1 MSEDP
6 ILKAV
11 NQIHG
16 DKMRPALLKY
26 NECITAIRVDG
37 ANTDACA
44 LEEIAALEEVERQA
58 KHARELL
65 RSELALRMQEDG
77 VTGFHSDNWQATL
90 RQPAQDVRVTDEKA
104 LKSARPELWE
114 PQPDKL
120 NRTELKKLAKKEEIP
135 GVVLGNGGAPVLVVS
150 ARKDV

>member
-1 MSEDP
+1 
-6 ILKAV
+6 
-11 NQIHG
+11 
-16 DKMRPALLKY
+16 MRPALLKY
-26 NECITAIRVDG
+26 NECIKGIQQEG
-37 ANTDACA
+37 ANTDAYA
-44 LEEIAALEEVERQA
+44 LEEIGILAEIERQA
-58 KHARELL
+58 KHCQELL
-65 RSELALRMQEDG
+65 RPKLALRMQEDG
-77 VTGFHSDNWQATL
+77 VTGFHSENWQATL
-90 RQPAQDVRVTDEKA
+90 RQPAPDVRVTDEKA